1 MFLAFRS
8 RKLKFGEVRTLNKH
22 IFTYFLKHPLIF
34 FLPIRSTLDES
45 SKKLM
50 EDSTKHTN
58 H

>member
-45 SKKLM
+45 SK
-50 EDSTKHTN
+50 N
-58 H
+58 